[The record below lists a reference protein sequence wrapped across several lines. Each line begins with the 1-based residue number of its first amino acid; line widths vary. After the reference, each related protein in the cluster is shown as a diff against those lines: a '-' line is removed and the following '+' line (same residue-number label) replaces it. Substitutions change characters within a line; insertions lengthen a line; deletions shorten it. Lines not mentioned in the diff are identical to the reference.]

1 MFSTEC
7 FSDSCSV
14 CLVMAGALMDE
25 WNRDKMSEPPPV
37 YNLMIFPGRRDAANQ
52 ENKETQTLSPEQ
64 DWNVL
69 LIVRSKSS
77 LFAFFVLSENSLVR
91 SVYTKNRCIH

>member
-1 MFSTEC
+1 
-7 FSDSCSV
+7 
-14 CLVMAGALMDE
+14 MDE
-25 WNRDKMSEPPPV
+25 WNRAKMSEPPPV

-69 LIVRSKSS
+69 LVVRSKSS
-77 LFAFFVLSENSLVR
+77 LFAFFFSSVRIVLSDLYIQKIVTSISLYSKRAEFVR
-91 SVYTKNRCIH
+91 

>member
-1 MFSTEC
+1 
-7 FSDSCSV
+7 
-14 CLVMAGALMDE
+14 MAGALMDE

-91 SVYTKNRCIH
+91 SVYTKNRYIH